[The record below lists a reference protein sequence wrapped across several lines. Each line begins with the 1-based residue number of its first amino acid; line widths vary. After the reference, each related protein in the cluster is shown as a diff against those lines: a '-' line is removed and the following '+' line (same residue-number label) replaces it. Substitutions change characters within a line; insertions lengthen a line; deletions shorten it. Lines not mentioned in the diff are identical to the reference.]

1 MGAADGLGVA
11 VVVDPGGG
19 DVGTGSE
26 DVDAVA
32 IVGEAGA
39 TVGAIGGSH
48 GGGLRDRDQND
59 TPC

>member
-1 MGAADGLGVA
+1 MVLVSRSLLN
-11 VVVDPGGG
+11 PGGG